1 MSDVNVSSKDIHKQI
16 IEGAQLNRYLNRHA
30 NSADEAADIYQESI
44 LRVLEQSRR
53 HRIDNP
59 LAYAIRVARNLLSA
73 RGHKEDSDDIDS
85 IACSRYAP
93 ADHVEHAQ
101 TCAQLSDV
109 LENMPPL
116 RKKVFILRRVE
127 GESRQQIARQLDI
140 SVDAVSKH
148 LSRAMADVQLYLDR
162 HQ

>member
-1 MSDVNVSSKDIHKQI
+1 MPKVNVSSNDIHQQI
-16 IEGAQLNRYLNRHA
+16 VEGAQLNRYLNRHA

-44 LRVLEQSRR
+44 VRVLEQSRR
-53 HRIDNP
+53 HRIENP

-73 RGHKEDSDDIDS
+73 RISNDNDEDIDS

-101 TCAQLSDV
+101 TCAQLSQV
-109 LENMPPL
+109 LETMPPL

-127 GESRQQIARQLDI
+127 GETRQQIAKQLDI
-140 SVDAVSKH
+140 SVEAVSKH
-148 LSRAMADVQLYLDR
+148 LSRAMADVQMYLDR